1 MPKIDELRAQINS
14 YPDWGVYDGVLSRA
28 DVCAVLDEFDRV
40 TAERDE
46 LVRVL
51 PEVCH
56 GECSGD
62 PGVGWPACVLWQ
74 CELNKWGQPERGHC
88 KYAPPHNYI
97 GEEAVAGPQEVQ
109 DESN

>member
-1 MPKIDELRAQINS
+1 MDWLDEIEARGYTDDLTPDDVYRLVAEVRTLRA
-14 YPDWGVYDGVLSRA
+14 DLA
-28 DVCAVLDEFDRV
+28 RV

-74 CELNKWGQPERGHC
+74 YELNKWGQPERGHC

-97 GEEAVAGPQEVQ
+97 GEEAIGGENTFQP
-109 DESN
+109 

>member
-1 MPKIDELRAQINS
+1 MDWLDEIEARGYTNDLT
-14 YPDWGVYDGVLSRA
+14 PDDVYRLIAEVRTIRA
-28 DVCAVLDEFDRV
+28 DFSRV

-62 PGVGWPACVLWQ
+62 PGVGWPACVLW
-74 CELNKWGQPERGHC
+74 EYGEPNEHGHPTRGHC

-97 GEEAVAGPQEVQ
+97 GEEAVAGPEEVQ